1 MRRQFLN
8 LDGYGYGYSISTL
21 CQGTLRPSARGGLR
35 KGALSPLSTVGD
47 TAPPRAGLTD
57 GFKQS
62 CALDKTEATPLLIA
76 GGEPVGDLYRRFM
89 EVVIAHHREALLP
102 FLVQS
107 YLMRYRKAQ
116 RLMRVEMESAT
127 PLNAATRRRL
137 IEQLTAT
144 SGNQIELH
152 EQVNPELIG
161 GFRLRME
168 GKRID
173 ASFAR
178 QLAEIREQWL
188 NPSHA

>member
-1 MRRQFLN
+1 
-8 LDGYGYGYSISTL
+8 
-21 CQGTLRPSARGGLR
+21 
-35 KGALSPLSTVGD
+35 
-47 TAPPRAGLTD
+47 
-57 GFKQS
+57 
-62 CALDKTEATPLLIA
+62 
-76 GGEPVGDLYRRFM
+76 M

-102 FLVQS
+102 FMVQS

-116 RLMRVEMESAT
+116 RLMHVEMESAT

-188 NPSHA
+188 NPLHA

>member
-1 MRRQFLN
+1 MDMGIL
-8 LDGYGYGYSISTL
+8 
-21 CQGTLRPSARGGLR
+21 SARYAKALFAQAQEEGCEKELYLHFQRLAIQLR
-35 KGALSPLSTVGD
+35 QEPALQMALSNPVLST
-47 TAPPRAGLTD
+47 
-57 GFKQS
+57 KQK
-62 CALDKTEATPLLIA
+62 LHLLLIA
-76 GGEPVGDLYRRFM
+76 GGEQVGDLYRRFM

-188 NPSHA
+188 NPLHA